1 MPVFSTQS
9 PETQA
14 RSRSR
19 QVSHSP
25 AVDSSLASVSLAG
38 HPIIQRKTSC
48 ACGGGCPVCQAKS
61 NLNISQ
67 PNDPAEIEA
76 DQIADRVMRMSVKDA
91 SPTPHP
97 SNASGTVHRKC
108 GGCEDEEE
116 LTESPVMR
124 KKAFASA
131 APASPPGTPP
141 LINNVIN
148 SGGRPLDLGTRRFFE
163 PRIGCGLSS
172 VRIFTDSAAGQSA
185 ESIQAR
191 AYTLGNN
198 IIFGHGEYS
207 PGSERGKHLLA
218 HELAHVAQQSQGSS
232 AVGLQRQ
239 AAPGSGSTTAPA
251 TTPTFGASCS
261 GGATDPCQ
269 QSRCTTPITDI
280 NADLSQAIAYV
291 DSAIAALGTTPLAAG
306 TRRAL
311 DWYFNSQTDETVAT
325 VLARL
330 TCTRNELQDTLSN
343 GRFGCHPGDSALAYV
358 CVSQMSPCQSSRT
371 NVCLTNKYFSK
382 SDRVRTEVLIHECAH
397 RAGLSTGSD
406 PHLYD
411 FHWAFMFLDT
421 ADSLMNADS
430 YALFA
435 TSVTE
440 GVRTTLYGF
449 PYLVGLSGGAAL
461 PSVGESTWQARLY
474 VGTEF
479 QHPILGLVNPT
490 VGVGLSLIGETTTG
504 GPLPVTS
511 PTSFLASLVGGFRL
525 MDARPGAAGGGYASF
540 FGGPAIVIPSFQA
553 GRSNDVRLGAE
564 AGVGI
569 GYRWR
574 WLDVSAG
581 INYAYDPTREAGME
595 HLLLPNVSI
604 TFAPFGFGQLP
615 SSH

>member
-1 MPVFSTQS
+1 
-9 PETQA
+9 
-14 RSRSR
+14 
-19 QVSHSP
+19 
-25 AVDSSLASVSLAG
+25 
-38 HPIIQRKTSC
+38 
-48 ACGGGCPVCQAKS
+48 
-61 NLNISQ
+61 
-67 PNDPAEIEA
+67 
-76 DQIADRVMRMSVKDA
+76 MRMSVHEGKPHVSRGGSVDTIHRQCDA
-91 SPTPHP
+91 
-97 SNASGTVHRKC
+97 C
-108 GGCEDEEE
+108 EEDE
-116 LTESPVMR
+116 TSNPVMR
-124 KKAFASA
+124 KEAV
-131 APASPPGTPP
+131 APATPTPPPDIPP
-141 LINNVIN
+141 LINNVMN
-148 SGGRPLDLGTRRFFE
+148 SDGQPLDRVTRSFFE
-163 PRIGCGLSS
+163 PRLGYDLSS
-172 VRIFTDSAAGQSA
+172 VRIFADPDARRSA

-198 IIFGHGEYS
+198 IVFGHGEYS

-218 HELAHVAQQSQGSS
+218 HELAHVAQQGKGSS

-239 AAPGSGSTTAPA
+239 SAPGSSSTTAPA
-251 TTPTFGASCS
+251 TAPTFGASCS
-261 GGATDPCQ
+261 GGVTDPCQ
-269 QSRCTTPITDI
+269 QSRCTTPIADI
-280 NADLSQAIAYV
+280 NADLTRAIASV
-291 DSAIAALGTTPLAAG
+291 DSATAALRANPLSAG

-311 DWYFNSQTDETVAT
+311 DWYFNSQTDETAAT

-330 TCTRNELQDTLSN
+330 TCTRNELQDTLNN

-371 NVCLTNKYFSK
+371 NVCLTNKYFGK
-382 SDRVRTEVLIHECAH
+382 SDRVRAEVLIHECAH

-411 FHWAFMFLDT
+411 FHWAFMFMDT
-421 ADSLMNADS
+421 ADALMNADS
-430 YALFA
+430 YAMFA

-449 PYLVGLSGGAAL
+449 PYLVGLSGGAAI
-461 PSVGESTWQARLY
+461 PTVGESTWQARLY

-490 VGVGLSLIGETTTG
+490 IGIGLSLIGETTTG
-504 GPLPVTS
+504 GPSPVTS
-511 PTSFLASLVGGFRL
+511 STSFLASLVGGFRL
-525 MDARPGAAGGGYASF
+525 MDARPGSTGGGYASF